1 MLRRD
6 LIVHLMPLMASF
18 AVVFMLVPIIRRLA
32 LRFDFVDKPAH
43 RKIHR
48 SPIPLMGGLAIYL
61 GCILSMLIFDG
72 LSTRTMTLLTGGTLL
87 VITGLIDDGFKS
99 KGMEFA
105 VWPRVI
111 IYILASLA
119 PIGFGIK
126 IEGITNIF
134 SGGMILFPPWLAW
147 ITTVI
152 WVFAITNMINFIDGV
167 DGLATGIVTL
177 SSLTLYIVA
186 VLTGQQGSV
195 ILASVLVGACIA
207 FLAYN
212 FYPAKI
218 FMGDAG
224 AIFLGY
230 TLAVLAIDGA
240 LKSAAIVSIFV
251 PILALGVP
259 IMDTVFVLTRR
270 FVNQKG
276 FHRADKLHTHH
287 SLMKWGL
294 TQTQTVSLLYFVGM
308 IFSVLSILVLLK
320 FS

>member
-1 MLRRD
+1 
-6 LIVHLMPLMASF
+6 MASF
-18 AVVFMLVPIIRRLA
+18 TVVFMLVPVIRRLA
-32 LRFDFVDKPAH
+32 LKLGFVDIPAH

-61 GCILSMLIFDG
+61 GCILSMIIFDG
-72 LSTRTMTLLTGGTLL
+72 FSSRTMTILTGGTLL
-87 VITGLIDDGFKS
+87 LITGLVDDAFKS
-99 KGMEFA
+99 KGIEFA

-111 IYILASLA
+111 IYVIASA
-119 PIGFGIK
+119 VPIGFGIQ
-126 IEGITNIF
+126 IEGVTNIIN
-134 SGGMILFPPWLAW
+134 GGMIFFPPWLTWATTIIW
-147 ITTVI
+147 I
-152 WVFAITNMINFIDGV
+152 FAITNMINFIDGV

-177 SSLTLYIVA
+177 SALTLFIVA
-186 VLTGQQGSV
+186 VITEQQGSV

-230 TLAVLAIDGA
+230 SLAVLAIDGA

-270 FVNQKG
+270 IVHNKG
-276 FHRADKLHTHH
+276 FYRADKLHTHH

-294 TQTQTVSLLYFVGM
+294 TQTQTVSLLYFIGI